1 MKSWIVK
8 KKCCYW
14 HIQWYRFLS
23 VKLIISRIR
32 KSIKLSNT
40 LHTDRKILNTENI
53 IFYQD
58 TIEISRSRKS
68 KDRQYNEKQKKTNND
83 LHNITRETKDRAKRI
98 PLKPA
103 VNSGAPEGKTVPAP
117 HVAPVILFLLQINSS
132 KKQNSNQVVQYTV
145 YWQKKFF
152 HTENVIF

>member
-1 MKSWIVK
+1 M
-8 KKCCYW
+8 
-14 HIQWYRFLS
+14 
-23 VKLIISRIR
+23 
-32 KSIKLSNT
+32 SNT

-83 LHNITRETKDRAKRI
+83 LHSITRETKDRAKRI

-103 VNSGAPEGKTVPAP
+103 VNSGAPEGKAVPAP

-145 YWQKKFF
+145 Y
-152 HTENVIF
+152 